1 MSELTD
7 LEQHKYELA
16 SKVWSLQGRIWLKR
30 GFNLNEVFLQ
40 WAQRQ
45 KETFQNPGS
54 RGDFDELCDH
64 AGLLFLTRR
73 SPKLAPFWATIV
85 GDPKARRKT
94 IQTLESAANTLERA
108 LGLFIALEDDA
119 VRQDLQE
126 FEMIPPSALA
136 SELRLYSRLIGLAA
150 ILKSDAETRS
160 PVELARFLLTHYV
173 KRATGRPH
181 DRNVSTLLGDGLA
194 DQ

>member
-7 LEQHKYELA
+7 LEQDKYELA

-54 RGDFDELCDH
+54 RVDFDELCDH

-85 GDPKARRKT
+85 GDPKAR
-94 IQTLESAANTLERA
+94 
-108 LGLFIALEDDA
+108 
-119 VRQDLQE
+119 
-126 FEMIPPSALA
+126 
-136 SELRLYSRLIGLAA
+136 
-150 ILKSDAETRS
+150 
-160 PVELARFLLTHYV
+160 
-173 KRATGRPH
+173 
-181 DRNVSTLLGDGLA
+181 
-194 DQ
+194 